1 MAYDFNADDVFKLAE
16 EIERNGAAFYRNA
29 AQFVSAE
36 KHKDLLNHLAD
47 MEVQHEKIFKAMH
60 AELTEKETVETV
72 FDPDNES
79 VMYLKA
85 LADMR
90 VFFNK
95 PIDTSSMENI
105 LKAAVTAEK
114 DSIVLYL
121 GMKDLVPEKF
131 GKNRIDTIIKE
142 EMGHIRLLS
151 TELMALDK

>member
-29 AQFVSAE
+29 SQFVSAE

>member
-1 MAYDFNADDVFKLAE
+1 MAYDFSADDIFKLAE

-29 AQFVSAE
+29 AQFVSTDSQKE
-36 KHKDLLNHLAD
+36 LLIHLAD
-47 MEVQHEKIFKAMH
+47 MEVTHEKIFKALH
-60 AELTEKETVETV
+60 AELTEKEKAETV
-72 FDPDNES
+72 FDPDDES
-79 VMYLKA
+79 ALYLKA

-90 VFFNK
+90 VFFDK

-131 GKNRIDTIIKE
+131 GQNRIDTIIKE

-151 TELMALDK
+151 NELMAIK

>member
-29 AQFVSAE
+29 SQSVPDAS
-36 KHKDLLNHLAD
+36 HKELLDHLAD

-131 GKNRIDTIIKE
+131 GKDRIDSIIKE

-151 TELMALDK
+151 TELIKLK